1 VIESVETREKKMFG
15 SRYAFSDDVARTVNE
30 DDMTVTFSGQG
41 VSGRPFSVTVQLSD
55 ANEWLN
61 GGLIQNC
68 FPYLS
73 ADERE
78 LLMTGI
84 DGEMWDEMFGE
95 DE

>member
-1 VIESVETREKKMFG
+1 MLT
-15 SRYAFSDDVARTVNE
+15 RYA
-30 DDMTVTFSGQG
+30 MTNAVERVVRGDEVVFCGLSVG
-41 VSGRPFSVTVQLSD
+41 GRPFGITTKLSD

-78 LLMTGI
+78 ILMTGL
-84 DGEMWDEMFGE
+84 DKQDWDDIFGGSE
-95 DE
+95 NDNE

>member
-1 VIESVETREKKMFG
+1 MMT
-15 SRYAFSDDVARTVNE
+15 RYA
-30 DDMTVTFSGQG
+30 MTDKVERVVDGGLVRFIGRSVG
-41 VSGRPFSVTVQLSD
+41 GRPFSITTKLTD

-78 LLMTGI
+78 ILMTGI
-84 DGEMWDEMFGE
+84 DAQGWDEMFGE
-95 DE
+95 TEDDE

>member
-1 VIESVETREKKMFG
+1 
-15 SRYAFSDDVARTVNE
+15 
-30 DDMTVTFSGQG
+30 
-41 VSGRPFSVTVQLSD
+41 LSD

-68 FPYLS
+68 FPYLT

-84 DGEMWDEMFGE
+84 DGEIWDEMFGE
-95 DE
+95 TE

>member
-1 VIESVETREKKMFG
+1 MVESVNTKEKKMLT
-15 SRYAFSDDVARTVNE
+15 RYA
-30 DDMTVTFSGQG
+30 MTNAVERVVRGDEVVFCGLSVG
-41 VSGRPFSVTVQLSD
+41 GRPFGITTKLSD

-78 LLMTGI
+78 ILMTGL
-84 DGEMWDEMFGE
+84 DKQDWDDMFGE
-95 DE
+95 EEDAE

>member
-1 VIESVETREKKMFG
+1 MVTQ
-15 SRYAFSDDVARTVNE
+15 YALTNNVQRL
-30 DDMTVTFSGQG
+30 VTADEVVFRGLSIG
-41 VSGRPFSVTVQLSD
+41 GRPFSITTKLSD

-78 LLMTGI
+78 ILMTGL
-84 DGEMWDEMFGE
+84 DKQDWDDMFGGPEE